1 MGVVR
6 GRYSLPLTLINK
18 ELAYITHAWSAYV
31 EYAKRYR
38 AEGRKPYSSV

>member
-18 ELAYITHAWSAYV
+18 ELAYITHAWTAYV
-31 EYAKRYR
+31 AYARQYIEEK
-38 AEGRKPYSSV
+38 RKPYKS